1 MTVELCLAT
10 SVASITRSQA
20 GRRVAATLMSLLAL
34 GLLTPAASA
43 GGLSVTPGDA
53 TWPRWQAQLSLGVSP
68 LSAWGLRLPAADRPS
83 LPGALLG
90 VYDLGPGELTLPRTE
105 GRWRAT
111 SGLLFSLRGSAADAG
126 ADSRG
131 RAVWAGEAGRDLLS
145 APYLGLGYVGWL
157 RGSSLRF
164 SADVGV
170 SAEYPGGSWHFGRA
184 LFGNQGFDATLRELQ
199 LQPRLQLGVHY
210 AY

>member
-1 MTVELCLAT
+1 MTVELRLAT
-10 SVASITRSQA
+10 
-20 GRRVAATLMSLLAL
+20 RVANIARSPIRRGVAAALMSLLAL
-34 GLLTPAASA
+34 GLAAPAASA
-43 GGLSVTPGDA
+43 GGLSVTQGDA
-53 TWPRWQAQLSLGVSP
+53 AWPRWQAQLSLGVSP
-68 LSAWGLRLPAADRPS
+68 LPAWGLRLPAVDRSS
-83 LPGALLG
+83 LPVALLG

-111 SGLLFSLRGSAADAG
+111 SGMLFSLRAAADPR
-126 ADSRG
+126 ADGHG
-131 RAVWAGEAGRDLLS
+131 RAMWAGEPARDLLS

-184 LFGNQGFDATLRELQ
+184 LFGNQGFDATVRELQ

-210 AY
+210 SY